1 MTDEQVDSHGQANRT
16 RRGLLRGL
24 GTTAGTTLL
33 AAGIANHLA
42 GSTAAVDADASEF
55 TAADT
60 PTVENNDGEVSAVYV
75 APQIEI
81 DWENFADGVD
91 VVSVTLEARVG
102 EQTDQIYDVVL
113 EEVDDDSS
121 DEVESAEGGTTDQ
134 FSNTDGWFQITFTQ
148 HDITDVGTDI
158 TEDDF
163 SDSSLDAGDSKT
175 TTVELELT
183 VDADGNQNEDDTVTL
198 SDSFDVEVENP
209 DGETQVDGDANTD
222 AE

>member
-1 MTDEQVDSHGQANRT
+1 MTDEQVDSHGQPNST

-33 AAGIANHLA
+33 AAGLANHLV

-60 PTVENNDGEVSAVYV
+60 PTVEDNDGEVSAVYV
-75 APQIEI
+75 APVI
-81 DWENFADGVD
+81 DVYWENFADGVD
-91 VVSVTLEARVG
+91 VVSVTLEASVG
-102 EQTDQIYDVVL
+102 DQTDLIYDVVI
-113 EEVDDDSS
+113 EDADDDSS
-121 DEVESAEGGTTDQ
+121 EEISEVKGGTSSFSDQEGG
-134 FSNTDGWFQITFTQ
+134 FEVTFTQ

-163 SDSSLDAGDSKT
+163 SDGSLDAGASKT
-175 TTVELELT
+175 TTVTLDLV
-183 VDADGNQNEDDTVTL
+183 VDVQGNQNEDGTVTI

-209 DGETQVDGDANTD
+209 DGETEVDGDANTD

>member
-91 VVSVTLEARVG
+91 VVSVTLEASVG
-102 EQTDQIYDVVL
+102 EQTDLVYDVTL
-113 EEVDDDSS
+113 EGTEDDSS
-121 DEVESAEGGTTDQ
+121 DSVDEVKGGTSE
-134 FSNTDGWFQITFTQ
+134 FSEKEGTFEITFIQ
-148 HDITDVGTDI
+148 HDITGVGTDI

-163 SDSSLDAGDSKT
+163 SDSSLEAGDSKT